1 MYDIALSV
9 NAFVRS
15 QTRADVAWLLATD
28 AAGQNSGND
37 AVVFTPGGGRLG
49 NLFNGA
55 FDSRLMEI
63 ASRKLAV
70 GRIVDGEVTPL
81 EATISGLPLG
91 AKVRFAII
99 PADLFED
106 DIWQSFLEREKIA
119 FDMTIAGDEIT
130 RVESYN
136 SASILAADPDLADA
150 FKVEASVT
158 VSADSRVISI
168 FLPIRKV
175 AIFGNG
181 PIPQAIA
188 GLAQALGWQVS
199 IESKPDNFAGVA
211 ATLSSMDS
219 IVVTG
224 HEVESSGR
232 ALAYALES
240 KAGYI
245 GALGSRKMQDD
256 RADWLAYRDIVEIS
270 RIHGPAGF
278 SIGAKS
284 PLEIALSV
292 LAQALAVLNGI

>member
-9 NAFVRS
+9 GAFVRS
-15 QTRADVAWLLATD
+15 QTRADVAWLLSTS
-28 AAGQNSGND
+28 NPEYTSSND

-55 FDSRLMEI
+55 FDGRLMEI
-63 ASRKLAV
+63 ASRKLSS
-70 GRIVDGEVTPL
+70 GRIIDGEVTPL
-81 EATISGLPLG
+81 ESAIAGIPVGTKVQLAILP
-91 AKVRFAII
+91 AS
-99 PADLFED
+99 LFD
-106 DIWQSFLEREKIA
+106 SDIWQSFLDREKIA
-119 FDMTIAGDEIT
+119 LDLICNKDEILK
-130 RVESYN
+130 VDSYN
-136 SASILAADPDLADA
+136 SASILAADPELSEA
-150 FKVEASVT
+150 FKIEISTTVT
-158 VSADSRVISI
+158 TDTRVVSI
-168 FLPIRKV
+168 FAPVRKI

-188 GLAQALGWQVS
+188 GLAEALGWQVS
-199 IESKPDNFAGVA
+199 IETRPDNFAGVA

-240 KAGYI
+240 KVGYI

-284 PLEIALSV
+284 PLEIAISV
-292 LAQALAVLNGI
+292 LAQALAVVNGI